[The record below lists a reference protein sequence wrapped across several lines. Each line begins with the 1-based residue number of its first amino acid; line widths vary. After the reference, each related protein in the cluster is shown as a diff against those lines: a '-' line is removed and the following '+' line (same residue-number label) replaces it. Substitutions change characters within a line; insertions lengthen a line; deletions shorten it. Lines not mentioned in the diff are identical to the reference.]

1 MALTQVL
8 QSFRSHDVPPWLQ
21 ACLHSVRGW
30 AQQQGWQWCFMDDAF
45 FDLAPDWARQ
55 RCAGNVYAL
64 TDLCRLLWAE
74 RALADGA
81 DRVLWADADVLVFEP
96 ARLRWPAGQG
106 HGFARELFLPVDR
119 LGRAGPPQH
128 GINNALMGF
137 EAGDPVLADYRAACE
152 QALRSAPAGPVPR
165 TALGPALLAA
175 LGRERPLQVIEGVGL
190 FTLAQMQA
198 IAQGAGL
205 AGAQGAG
212 LAGAQEPG
220 LAGAQRPG
228 LAAGQALLAATLQH
242 SHTPPAAANLC
253 HFLRNA
259 TPPAQRPGF
268 DALYGQAVQR
278 LLAHGAAALGAGTA

>member
-1 MALTQVL
+1 MAAMLQPTTVVL
-8 QSFRSHDVPPWLQ
+8 QSFRTHDVPPWLQ

-30 AQQQGWQWCFMDDAF
+30 AQQQGWQWRFMDDAF
-45 FDLAPDWARQ
+45 FGLAPDWARQ

-74 RALADGA
+74 RELAAGA
-81 DRVLWADADVLVFEP
+81 QRVLWADADVLVFEP

-106 HGFARELFLPVDR
+106 HGFARELFLPVDGQ
-119 LGRAGPPQH
+119 GRPGAPQH

-198 IAQGAGL
+198 LAQDPAQGAV
-205 AGAQGAG
+205 QGPAH
-212 LAGAQEPG
+212 
-220 LAGAQRPG
+220 
-228 LAAGQALLAATLQH
+228 AAGQALLAATLRH
-242 SHTPPAAANLC
+242 SHTVPAAANLC

-268 DALYGQAVQR
+268 DALYGRAVQR
-278 LLAHGAAALGAGTA
+278 LLAQGAAALGAAPA

>member
-1 MALTQVL
+1 MRAMREPATVVL
-8 QSFRSHDVPPWLQ
+8 QSFRTHDVPAWLQ

-30 AQQQGWQWCFMDDAF
+30 AQQQGWQWRFMDDAF
-45 FDLAPDWARQ
+45 FGLAPDWARQ

-74 RALADGA
+74 RTLAEGA
-81 DRVLWADADVLVFEP
+81 ERVLWADADVLVFEP

-119 LGRAGPPQH
+119 QGRAGSPQH

-152 QALRSAPAGPVPR
+152 QALHSAPAGPVPR
-165 TALGPALLAA
+165 TALGPALLVE
-175 LGRERPLQVIEGVGL
+175 LGRQRPLQVIEGVGL

-198 IAQGAGL
+198 IAHGPAH
-205 AGAQGAG
+205 A
-212 LAGAQEPG
+212 PG
-220 LAGAQRPG
+220 R
-228 LAAGQALLAATLQH
+228 ALLAETLRH

-259 TPPAQRPGF
+259 TPPERRPGF
-268 DALYGQAVQR
+268 DALYGLAVQR
-278 LLAHGAAALGAGTA
+278 LLQQGAAVLQPGGQA